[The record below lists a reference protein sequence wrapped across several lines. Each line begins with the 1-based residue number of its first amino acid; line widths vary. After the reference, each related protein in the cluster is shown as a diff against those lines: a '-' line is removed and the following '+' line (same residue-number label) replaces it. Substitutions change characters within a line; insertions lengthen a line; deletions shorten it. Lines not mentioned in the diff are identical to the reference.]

1 MKQPIKNNSQKL
13 KKKWPY
19 TQLCGR
25 YDMKTKACTKK
36 QTGWQNFTLRI
47 FSAME
52 NADVVKHNL
61 KNHVTI

>member
-13 KKKWPY
+13 KKNWRY
-19 TQLCGR
+19 AQLCGR
-25 YDMKTKACTKK
+25 YDKKACTKK
-36 QTGWQNFTLRI
+36 QTGWQIFTWRI

-61 KNHVTI
+61 KNYVTI